1 MKTIFFFSL
10 FSLPLFKLLIGQ
22 YWLFSCLAY
31 FQSWRKTIPIPF
43 LFVNFLCNFS
53 YFLIFPAWRHFVS
66 PIFIKYHLIKS
77 GSTLFNLVGRVIV
90 FDIWTWG
97 LFMLFFVFFFF
108 SLSLLIFL
116 NRWIFLY
123 LLSLTKRNQILINR
137 RYYICCFLDLLSS
150 LLFLLLY
157 LLRLLCL
164 RRSSDLS
171 SSAESL
177 LFSELLSLFLTFF
190 GLKPGWIFL
199 QS

>member
-1 MKTIFFFSL
+1 LKTIFFFSF
-10 FSLPLFKLLIGQ
+10 FSIPLFKLLIGRH
-22 YWLFSCLAY
+22 WLFSCLAY

-108 SLSLLIFL
+108 SLLLLIFL
-116 NRWIFLY
+116 NHWIFLLFNFNAFFRFFY
-123 LLSLTKRNQILINR
+123 LFNR
-137 RYYICCFLDLLSS
+137 FNC
-150 LLFLLLY
+150 
-157 LLRLLCL
+157 
-164 RRSSDLS
+164 
-171 SSAESL
+171 L
-177 LFSELLSLFLTFF
+177 LFSFDFIRFF
-190 GLKPGWIFL
+190 VIRIWYICIRNYWFF
-199 QS
+199 